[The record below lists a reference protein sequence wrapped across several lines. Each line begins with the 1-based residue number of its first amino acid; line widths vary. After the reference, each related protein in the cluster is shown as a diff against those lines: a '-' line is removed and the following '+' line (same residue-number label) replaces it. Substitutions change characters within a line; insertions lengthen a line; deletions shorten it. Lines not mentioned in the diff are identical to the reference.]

1 MGRETRAVVRDLVE
15 RAQRGDRQA
24 FAALAELSIGELY
37 NLAQLMLADSDLAQD
52 AVQEALIAAW
62 RDLRALR
69 DLDRFRPWLHRI
81 LVNSVYRAAR
91 NERRASRLQIVAT
104 ADWGTPDAARDL
116 ENRDEIDRGFRHL
129 SAEHRAVLV
138 AHHYLGLSDD
148 EVAEML
154 GVPPG
159 TVKSRLHRAT
169 AAMRAELD
177 ADSRRNAGTVTW
189 TIR

>member
-1 MGRETRAVVRDLVE
+1 MRDLVE
-15 RAQRGDRQA
+15 QAQRGDREA
-24 FAALAELSIGELY
+24 FAALAEQSIGELY

-69 DLDRFRPWLHRI
+69 DLDRFRPWLRRI

-91 NERRASRLQIVAT
+91 NERRASRLQIVAA
-104 ADWGTPDAARDL
+104 ADWGTLDPARDL
-116 ENRDEIDRGFRHL
+116 ENRDQIDRGFRRL

-138 AHHYLGLSDD
+138 AHHYLGLPDY

-159 TVKSRLHRAT
+159 TVKSRLNRAT

-177 ADSRRNAGTVTW
+177 ADSRRSPGPATGT
-189 TIR
+189 IQ